1 MAENKPFDYKPL
13 NVDNQTY
20 VDILKSSL
28 KKKNI
33 ISSNPEADKKTVVTT
48 PLSYF
53 YMNTLK
59 IGPLIMDI
67 KVKDML
73 NLVHLVNL

>member
-20 VDILKSSL
+20 VDILTSSL

-33 ISSNPEADKKTVVTT
+33 IGSNPEADKKNVVTT

-53 YMNTLK
+53 YMNTLT
-59 IGPLIMDI
+59 GPGLIRTFYNSCWLFSRY
-67 KVKDML
+67 KFY
-73 NLVHLVNL
+73 